1 MNLNFN
7 KLTLRTMITQNRK
20 KYFFLL
26 GEIGKWSYL
35 IYREK
40 K

>member
-20 KYFFLL
+20 KIFFLL
-26 GEIGKWSYL
+26 GENWEMELFNIS
-35 IYREK
+35 
-40 K
+40 

>member
-20 KYFFLL
+20 KIFFLL
-26 GEIGKWSYL
+26 GEN
-35 IYREK
+35 REMELFNIS
-40 K
+40 

>member
-20 KYFFLL
+20 KIFFFTR
-26 GEIGKWSYL
+26 GN
-35 IYREK
+35 REMELFNIS
-40 K
+40 